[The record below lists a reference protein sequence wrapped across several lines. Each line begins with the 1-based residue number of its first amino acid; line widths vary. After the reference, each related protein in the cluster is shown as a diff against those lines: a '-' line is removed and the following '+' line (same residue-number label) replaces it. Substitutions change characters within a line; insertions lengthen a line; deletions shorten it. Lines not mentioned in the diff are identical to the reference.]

1 MLKAFRKT
9 LSSLL
14 CAPAPARLLASLLVL
29 CLLLPPLV
37 ASFAASSPTPTP
49 ESSTQEEDTQASSA
63 LVNLHQW
70 GAVTL
75 FHGLPSD
82 RVRAIA
88 QDPDGAMWFGTDAGL
103 ARYDGRR
110 TQTVVA
116 EGLSARRILA
126 LATDDEGTLWV
137 GTDEGAVVR
146 PLNGDFR
153 AVAGTQGKSV
163 TAIAA
168 PGARRA
174 VLATADGLLLECR
187 RAADE
192 SITVETLAERLTP
205 AAASATP
212 RSKPLELTSLVVR
225 DETVYVGTRGRG
237 TLVVERGE
245 VRDVPVRPRAFFVE
259 ALAASASGEVVLG
272 AQTTPADSG
281 LYQLEESLDPRTVE
295 PVRAVRVSGGA
306 TGAVTALR
314 FHQNGDLFVGT
325 DAQGV
330 FRYRDGQR
338 LEHFTFAGTAGALR
352 SDRVYS
358 IFTDREGVA
367 WFGTDRGV
375 CRYDPHGPRVESLSP
390 DAGSNFVR
398 ALYRTRDGR
407 LLCGTNRGL
416 FVHDEKTEAWRAVA
430 GLEDRTVFAIK
441 EDAQGRLLVGTASG
455 LYVRQRIEANGE
467 AQPASRKTSAGE
479 ETAETTAAPEASK
492 ESGEAASSVVAT
504 GSVRA
509 VALLGGATYVA
520 TEGGGVERLDE
531 GGARR
536 ALVWPAG
543 TGGEA
548 GRAPEVVSLYADDAR
563 NLLWIGTAARGV
575 FFFDGERVSSDP
587 ALAALGASPV
597 WGLSGS
603 RAGGWLWLA
612 TGHGL
617 YAYRPGGAPV
627 EVAPGL
633 DVRDVV
639 ATEARGASTGETA
652 EAWCATSGGGVLK
665 VSLDGEFG
673 VITSRLDAEKGFPS
687 QSTFAV
693 LPVRDGGE
701 TGHASLLVGTA
712 RGLVRYEPGSVAPT
726 LAPARVTASRPRQ
739 LEELREGLKLEY
751 PQTSL
756 VLDVAATGS
765 RTFPEQFQYAFLLYD
780 AAGQIIK
787 RKLSHESQFQADN
800 LPAGRYRVVARA
812 YTIDLVASSPFAFEF
827 EVARAPFPWTTA
839 SLSVLL
845 ALSLVALL
853 WGYVQHRQTV
863 RAGTEL
869 MEANRQL
876 AAARLQLANEA
887 ESERR
892 RIARDLH
899 DQTLADLRRLLLL
912 ADEAQE
918 AVVGGGNG
926 SNGANGDY
934 GDHGR
939 RETLDPTVL
948 RAEIESISHEV
959 RRICEDL
966 SPSVLENVGFT
977 AALEWALA
985 ERVAHLP
992 ADSKFAYE
1000 FVCDEGL
1007 EERLHFAPGVQMQIY
1022 RIVQEAVSNVSRH
1035 AQATRVRLTV
1045 GVEGEGDFVVT
1056 LEDNGRGFDPQDK
1069 RARKGR
1075 GLAGIRA
1082 RATII
1087 DAEVKWS
1094 RRRAEEGGG
1103 MVFQL
1108 RKAVGAQDARERD
1121 GHAAL
1126 ARAHDVSV

>member
-1 MLKAFRKT
+1 M
-9 LSSLL
+9 
-14 CAPAPARLLASLLVL
+14 
-29 CLLLPPLV
+29 LLLPLF
-37 ASFAASSPTPTP
+37 AALAASSPTPTP
-49 ESSTQEEDTQASSA
+49 EPDEQEDTQASSA

-137 GTDEGAVVR
+137 GTDEGALVR
-146 PLNGDFR
+146 PANGDFHP
-153 AVAGTQGKSV
+153 VAGTQGKSV

-168 PGARRA
+168 PAARRA
-174 VLATADGLLLECR
+174 VLATDDGLLLECR
-187 RAADE
+187 RAADD
-192 SITVETLAERLTP
+192 SLSVETVTERLTP
-205 AAASATP
+205 AAASTTP

-225 DETVYVGTRGRG
+225 GETVFVGTRGRG

-259 ALAASASGEVVLG
+259 ALAESASGEVVLG

-281 LYQLEESLDPRTVE
+281 LYRLEESLDPRTLE
-295 PVRAVRVSGGA
+295 PLRASRVAGGA

-352 SDRVYS
+352 SDRIYS

-416 FVHDEKTEAWRAVA
+416 FVHDEKTEAWRGVA
-430 GLEDRTVFAIK
+430 GLEDKTVFAVK
-441 EDAQGRLLVGTASG
+441 EDAEGRLLVGTTSG
-455 LYVRQRIEANGE
+455 LYTLRSVEPLGDAQTVNRKVSAEAE
-467 AQPASRKTSAGE
+467 TFE
-479 ETAETTAAPEASK
+479 ETREEAAK
-492 ESGEAASSVVAT
+492 ESGEIVAA

-543 TGGEA
+543 AGGEA
-548 GRAPEVVSLYADDAR
+548 GRAPEVVSLYADEAR
-563 NLLWIGTAARGV
+563 GRLWIGTAARGV

-603 RAGGWLWLA
+603 GTGGWLWLA

-617 YAYRPGGAPV
+617 YAYKPGGVPV
-627 EVAPGL
+627 EIAPGL

-639 ATEARGASTGETA
+639 ATDASSASAGEAA
-652 EAWCATSGGGVLK
+652 EAWCATSGGGVLR

-693 LPVRDGGE
+693 LPIRDESE
-701 TGHASLLVGTA
+701 TGHAALLVGTA

-812 YTIDLVASSPFAFEF
+812 YTIDLVASAPFAFEF

-853 WGYVQHRQTV
+853 WGYVQHKQTV

-918 AVVGGGNG
+918 AVGSNG
-926 SNGANGDY
+926 SNGSNGDHAE
-934 GDHGR
+934 HGR

-1007 EERLHFAPGVQMQIY
+1007 EERLDFAPGVQMQIY

-1045 GVEGEGDFVVT
+1045 GVEGDGDFVVT

-1108 RKAVGAQDARERD
+1108 RKAVSARD
-1121 GHAAL
+1121 GHGRDAHAAL
-1126 ARAHDVSV
+1126 ASARNASV